1 MPESEQTPTRSI
13 SSIYSKSHT
22 LNLSLFLQLKNKPFL
37 YVHQLVQTSIQKNT
51 GLPSYKQP
59 NSDPLFEWRMT
70 CYINNA
76 LENIL
81 IFSSQKKNISTFWI
95 ISTGCEH
102 FYSSRCQLPNR
113 FLSELYQ
120 FTMLPVINDCQFHH
134 TLILEKHF
142 ANIIDMT
149 LTYCFNLHF
158 FISEIKHFF

>member
-1 MPESEQTPTRSI
+1 MSYTKKRLKKKRQSRMPESEQTPTRSI

-22 LNLSLFLQLKNKPFL
+22 LNMSLFIQLKNKPSL
-37 YVHQLVQTSIQKNT
+37 NVHQLVQTIIQNNT

-102 FYSSRCQLPNR
+102 FYSSRC
-113 FLSELYQ
+113 
-120 FTMLPVINDCQFHH
+120 
-134 TLILEKHF
+134 
-142 ANIIDMT
+142 
-149 LTYCFNLHF
+149 
-158 FISEIKHFF
+158 

>member
-22 LNLSLFLQLKNKPFL
+22 HTLSLFLQLKNKPSL
-37 YVHQLVQTSIQKNT
+37 YVDQLVQTNIQKIT
-51 GLPSYKQP
+51 GSPSYKEP

-70 CYINNA
+70 CCINNA

-81 IFSSQKKNISTFWI
+81 IFSSQEKKYISTFWI

-102 FYSSRCQLPNR
+102 FYSSRCWLPNR

-134 TLILEKHF
+134 TLILEKH
-142 ANIIDMT
+142 
-149 LTYCFNLHF
+149 CC
-158 FISEIKHFF
+158 

>member
-1 MPESEQTPTRSI
+1 MPESKQTPTRKI

-22 LNLSLFLQLKNKPFL
+22 HTLSLFLQLKNKPSL
-37 YVHQLVQTSIQKNT
+37 YVHQLVQTSIQKIT

-142 ANIIDMT
+142 
-149 LTYCFNLHF
+149 C
-158 FISEIKHFF
+158 